1 MTYTF
6 KIARRMATNHVVR
19 MAPLAL
25 VALLVAC
32 GGASPTDPT
41 PTPTTPAPVAGWLT
55 IQLDTPHANDGA
67 VQLAVSGPEVEEIAV
82 DAPYTGA
89 ATIRNGT
96 AYLVVTGPLAD
107 GAVARVR
114 VRDVS
119 RATQYAATVQAAAVR
134 HTYALQQ
141 LGAYRA
147 AVVR

>member
-6 KIARRMATNHVVR
+6 KLARRMATNHVAR

-25 VALLVAC
+25 VVLLVAC
-32 GGASPTDPT
+32 GGATPTDPT
-41 PTPTTPAPVAGWLT
+41 PTPTPPAPAAGWLT

-67 VQLAVSGPEVEEIAV
+67 VQIAVSGPQVEEVEIETPFDGV
-82 DAPYTGA
+82 

-96 AYLVVTGPLAD
+96 AYLVVTGQLAD
-107 GAVARVR
+107 GAIARVR
-114 VRDVS
+114 VTDVN
-119 RATQYAATVQAAAVR
+119 RATQYSATVQAAAAR
-134 HTYALQQ
+134 QTYALQQ